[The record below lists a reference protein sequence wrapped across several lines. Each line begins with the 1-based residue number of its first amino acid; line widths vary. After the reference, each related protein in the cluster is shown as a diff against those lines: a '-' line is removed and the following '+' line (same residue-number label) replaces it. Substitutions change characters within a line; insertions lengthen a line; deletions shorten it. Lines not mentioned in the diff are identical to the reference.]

1 MSRPLAAIGIV
12 LVAFLAFS
20 GCGGESSSR
29 SEIAVETINE
39 RGYEKLVRERN
50 GKILLVNVW
59 ATWCVPCVQEFPDL
73 VRLANE
79 YRDSNVEIV
88 GISADF
94 PDEVDSKIVPFLK
107 RQKAGFKNYVRD
119 FSSDEAFINQVN
131 PDWSGAL
138 PATIIYG
145 SDGEQKTFLLGMSD
159 YETFRDKIEALR

>member
-1 MSRPLAAIGIV
+1 MSRL
-12 LVAFLAFS
+12 LVAIALSLMIFPALT
-20 GCGGESSSR
+20 GCGGENPSR
-29 SEIAVETINE
+29 PEIAVETIDE
-39 RGYEKLVRERN
+39 GGFEKLVQERS

-79 YRDSNVEIV
+79 YQGSNVEIV

-94 PDEVDSKIVPFLK
+94 PDEIESKIVPFLK
-107 RQKAGFKNYVRD
+107 RQKAGFKNYVRN

-131 PDWSGAL
+131 PEWSGAL

>member
-1 MSRPLAAIGIV
+1 MSRRLAAIGMV
-12 LVAFLAFS
+12 LVTFLAFS
-20 GCGGESSSR
+20 GCGGESPSR
-29 SEIAVETINE
+29 PEIAVETINE
-39 RGYEKLVRERN
+39 SGYEKLVRERN

-79 YRDSNVEIV
+79 YQGSEVEIV

-94 PDEVDSKIVPFLK
+94 PDEIDRKIVPFLK

-145 SDGEQKTFLLGMSD
+145 RDGEQKTFLLGMSD
-159 YETFRDKIEALR
+159 YATFREKIEALR

>member
-1 MSRPLAAIGIV
+1 MRRAFAAILIG
-12 LVAFLAFS
+12 LMALLALS
-20 GCGGESSSR
+20 GCGGENPSR
-29 SEIAVETINE
+29 PEIAVETINE
-39 RGYEKLVRERN
+39 SGYEQLVRERN

-73 VRLANE
+73 VRLADD

-94 PDEVDSKIVPFLK
+94 PDEIDSKIVPFLK
-107 RQKAGFKNYVRD
+107 RQKAGFKNYVRN

-159 YETFRDKIEALR
+159 YETFREKIEALR